1 MEIANKIEYDD
12 TLLPQGSDLWLETR
26 RKYGTA
32 SEAAAAM
39 GVSPWIP
46 KKTKLVSHFKIQC
59 NQCLNLAA

>member
-46 KKTKLVSHFKIQC
+46 KT
-59 NQCLNLAA
+59 A